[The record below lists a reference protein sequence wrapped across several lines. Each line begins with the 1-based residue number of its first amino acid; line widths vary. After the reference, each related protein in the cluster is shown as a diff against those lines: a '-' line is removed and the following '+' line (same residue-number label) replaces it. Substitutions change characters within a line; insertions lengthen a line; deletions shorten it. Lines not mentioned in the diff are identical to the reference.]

1 MTPNFAIL
9 EDTVLIGDF
18 ARRAKY
24 ILDVARQH
32 HLYLKPAEVTF
43 LIAITPQT
51 PVDICTEM
59 RLTRLEEAIIDDL
72 PEQTRH

>member
-18 ARRAKY
+18 ARRARHV
-24 ILDVARQH
+24 LEVARQY
-32 HLYLKPAEVTF
+32 HLYLKPAEVAF
-43 LIAITPQT
+43 LVAITPQT
-51 PVDICTEM
+51 PADIATEM

-72 PEQTRH
+72 PEPTRH